1 MKNKINYG
9 QIAYNWLV
17 PEYMT
22 HERSRNWYIAA
33 SVAGLALMVYS
44 FITSNFL
51 FAVII
56 IIAALIIIIHDG
68 QKPARVNVAITD
80 HGVVVGKKF
89 SEYSEF
95 KNFALVVRE
104 EEKIKNLYFE
114 YKSAISQRLAI
125 PLENQDQQK
134 IKETLLK
141 YLPEDKT
148 RTDIP
153 LSEQLTRLLK
163 L

>member
-1 MKNKINYG
+1 MENKINYG
-9 QIAYNWLV
+9 QVLHNWSV

-22 HERSRNWYIAA
+22 HERARSWYIAA
-33 SVAGLALMVYS
+33 SIAGLALMIYC
-44 FITSNFL
+44 FFTSNFL

-56 IIAALIIIIHDG
+56 IIAALVIIIHDG
-68 QKPARVNVAITD
+68 QQPARVRVGITD
-80 HGVVVGKKF
+80 RGIVVGKNF
-89 SEYSEF
+89 REYSEF

-114 YKSAISQRLAI
+114 YKSTVSQRLAI
-125 PLENQDQQK
+125 PLEDQDQKK